1 MRVLR
6 VSQNSACLRQKRYER
21 EKKRKAF
28 KLQRAP
34 WALYGPKYTKTVQ
47 MSGF

>member
-6 VSQNSACLRQKRYER
+6 VSQNSARYER
-21 EKKRKAF
+21 GKKRKAF
-28 KLQRAP
+28 KLRRAP
-34 WALYGPKYTKTVQ
+34 WALHGPKYTKTVQ